1 MDTLS
6 HALWGNGLFGYRG
19 HWKLAI
25 FFGAMPDLVSFGV
38 LFVVKFFDGSLKY
51 GGLPTLESLKQ
62 LEPFP
67 DWLFFMDNLSHSFL
81 TAFIVI
87 AIVAKFKKELVWPM
101 LAWPFHIVLDF
112 PFHTKEFFPVKI
124 FWPLSNVHFDGIP
137 WSSPEV
143 IIPNCAG
150 IILLYIYRYKNLSKS
165 KN

>member
-1 MDTLS
+1 
-6 HALWGNGLFGYRG
+6 
-19 HWKLAI
+19 
-25 FFGAMPDLVSFGV
+25 
-38 LFVVKFFDGSLKY
+38 
-51 GGLPTLESLKQ
+51 
-62 LEPFP
+62 
-67 DWLFFMDNLSHSFL
+67 MDNLSHSFL

-124 FWPLSNVHFDGIP
+124 FWPLSDVHFDGIA

-150 IILLYIYRYKNLSKS
+150 IILLYVYRYKNLSKS

>member
-6 HALWGNGLFGYRG
+6 HALWGSGLFGYRG

-38 LFVVKFFDGSLKY
+38 LFVVKFFSGSLKY

-87 AIVAKFKKELVWPM
+87 VIAAKFKKELVWPM
-101 LAWPFHIVLDF
+101 LAWPFHIVLDI
-112 PFHTKEFFPVKI
+112 PFHTKDFFPVQ
-124 FWPLSNVHFDGIP
+124 FLWPISDITFDGIS
-137 WSSPEV
+137 WSSPYIV
-143 IIPNCAG
+143 IPNFSG
-150 IILLYIYRYKNLSKS
+150 IILLYILRIKKII
-165 KN
+165 

>member
-6 HALWGNGLFGYRG
+6 HALWGSGLFGYRG

-38 LFVVKFFDGSLKY
+38 LFVVKFFSGSLKY

-87 AIVAKFKKELVWPM
+87 GIAAKFKKELVWPM

-124 FWPLSNVHFDGIP
+124 FWPLSDMHFDGIS

-150 IILLYIYRYKNLSKS
+150 IILLYIYRYINLSKS

>member
-1 MDTLS
+1 
-6 HALWGNGLFGYRG
+6 
-19 HWKLAI
+19 
-25 FFGAMPDLVSFGV
+25 
-38 LFVVKFFDGSLKY
+38 
-51 GGLPTLESLKQ
+51 
-62 LEPFP
+62 
-67 DWLFFMDNLSHSFL
+67 MDNLSHSFL
-81 TAFIVI
+81 TAFILIGI
-87 AIVAKFKKELVWPM
+87 AAKFKKELVWPM

-124 FWPLSNVHFDGIP
+124 FWPLSDMHFDGIS

>member
-1 MDTLS
+1 
-6 HALWGNGLFGYRG
+6 
-19 HWKLAI
+19 
-25 FFGAMPDLVSFGV
+25 
-38 LFVVKFFDGSLKY
+38 
-51 GGLPTLESLKQ
+51 
-62 LEPFP
+62 
-67 DWLFFMDNLSHSFL
+67 
-81 TAFIVI
+81 
-87 AIVAKFKKELVWPM
+87 M

-124 FWPLSNVHFDGIP
+124 FWPLSDMHFDGIS

>member
-1 MDTLS
+1 
-6 HALWGNGLFGYRG
+6 
-19 HWKLAI
+19 
-25 FFGAMPDLVSFGV
+25 
-38 LFVVKFFDGSLKY
+38 
-51 GGLPTLESLKQ
+51 
-62 LEPFP
+62 
-67 DWLFFMDNLSHSFL
+67 MDNLSHSFL

-87 AIVAKFKKELVWPM
+87 GIAAKFKKELAWPM

-124 FWPLSNVHFDGIP
+124 FWPLSDMHFDGIS

-150 IILLYIYRYKNLSKS
+150 IILLYIYRCKNLSKS